1 MSRLLDM
8 KDKKLIY
15 HLSING
21 RATDSELAKQVGLSK
36 NSVKYRIQRLKEEKI
51 ITNFSAVINLGS
63 IKTTTICV
71 LIKFNEDIYEK
82 TELID
87 YFKNHKYSDW
97 VITLSGQWDVF
108 VEFVIKDLN
117 HFHNIIK
124 EMIKSLNETIST
136 YQIFFS
142 SDTLRVEHLISDFY
156 KDVKI
161 EQLPIKKR
169 TPKKYDLDKTD
180 RAILN
185 LLTKDSSM
193 SYIDIAKKLGLTMDI
208 VRYRIRN
215 LSNNEIIIK
224 FFPEINLKKLGYT
237 EYLYTI
243 RLKDLSE
250 EKNNMIRNSITQ
262 NQNITY
268 SFIDSNSYNLVF
280 VCAFKNAEEIDHLSR
295 SLRKE
300 FKEIIQE
307 QDYLIIKEQILFNLF
322 PDGLLEP

>member
-1 MSRLLDM
+1 M
-8 KDKKLIY
+8 KDKKLLY

-21 RATDSELAKQVGLSK
+21 RATDSELAKIVGLSK
-36 NSVKYRIQRLKEEKI
+36 NSVKYRIQRLKEERI

-63 IKTTTICV
+63 IKTTTICI

-82 TELID
+82 KELIE
-87 YFKNHKYSDW
+87 YFQNHKYADW
-97 VITLSGQWDVF
+97 IISLSGNWDLF

-117 HFHNIIK
+117 HFHELIK
-124 EMIKSLNETIST
+124 EMIKSLNQTIYT

-142 SDTLRVEHLISDFY
+142 SDTLRVEHLIADFY
-156 KDVKI
+156 KDLKI
-161 EQLPIKKR
+161 MELPIKKR
-169 TPKKYDLDKTD
+169 TPKKHDLDKTD
-180 RAILN
+180 RKILN

-193 SYIDIAKKLGLTMDI
+193 SYIEIAKKLGLTMDI
-208 VRYRIRN
+208 VRYRIKN

-243 RLKDLSE
+243 KLKDLSE
-250 EKNNMIRNSITQ
+250 EKNNKIRNSINQ

-280 VCAFKNAEEIDHLSR
+280 VCAFKNTEEIDHLTR

-307 QDYLIIKEQILFNLF
+307 QEYLIIKEQILFNLF